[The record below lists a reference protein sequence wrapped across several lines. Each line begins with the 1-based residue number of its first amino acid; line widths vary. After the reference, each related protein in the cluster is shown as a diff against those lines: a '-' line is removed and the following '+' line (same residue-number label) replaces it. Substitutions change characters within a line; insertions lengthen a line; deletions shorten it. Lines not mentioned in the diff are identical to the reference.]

1 MFNYGSFKLLLLK
14 VFYGIGLIVISSFL
28 ILSLFTYHDGDPGI
42 GKFNTSTEI
51 SNFFGFLGAISS
63 SFLLVF
69 FGNLSMVVV
78 FFIFYSGVVFVA
90 GYRVKRL
97 FIKFIL
103 INLSL
108 IFLNLSLSIMGI
120 NIL

>member
-69 FGNLSMVVV
+69 FGNLSMIVV

-90 GYRVKRL
+90 GYRVKSYL
-97 FIKFIL
+97 
-103 INLSL
+103 
-108 IFLNLSLSIMGI
+108 
-120 NIL
+120 